1 MFRSVRI
8 HFKDLFDIFEGRII
22 FEEILR
28 KLLIIDI
35 KIHYIFQERVSSRRT
50 TNDNF
55 FKYIISNFI
64 FNGNFYFGILRRMR
78 VDDENMNI
86 HNTRGYD
93 SEIHTALCVHTV
105 VLISK

>member
-1 MFRSVRI
+1 MHESVDSVSSEYKI
-8 HFKDLFDIFEGRII
+8 YPNFYHTITGVQKCLYPFKDLFDIFEGRII

-55 FKYIISNFI
+55 K
-64 FNGNFYFGILRRMR
+64 
-78 VDDENMNI
+78 V
-86 HNTRGYD
+86 HN
-93 SEIHTALCVHTV
+93 
-105 VLISK
+105 K

>member
-1 MFRSVRI
+1 MHESVDSVSSEYKTYPNFYHTI
-8 HFKDLFDIFEGRII
+8 TGVQKCSYPFKDLFDIFEGRII

-55 FKYIISNFI
+55 K
-64 FNGNFYFGILRRMR
+64 
-78 VDDENMNI
+78 V
-86 HNTRGYD
+86 HN
-93 SEIHTALCVHTV
+93 
-105 VLISK
+105 K